1 MLKFTKKDDNKQFI
15 SITIKSGSTTRKV
28 YDYIKELYPEIEKGL
43 YAIDEQEIILTLG
56 EVNYTFAG
64 LNKLREDVAKIADA
78 DIGHFC
84 VDVDNSVNQRTSGAR
99 TTIKNMEKPKII
111 PSSKVC
117 LQPSGD
123 VHSRGDWADSII
135 QNSFSIGNKTIAYV
149 PVALLNIQPYQRDKQ
164 KHITKIA
171 ENWDDNKCTILLV
184 SYDEDKKWFNVMD
197 GQHRAIAAKMRGIT
211 YLVCEIFT
219 GLTLSTEA
227 LKFVDS
233 NINSKKLNAY
243 DVFNANQYISEQDE
257 TELSLIDKRIAA
269 ICKRYGVLVEKS
281 SKNKTLKSVTNTR
294 KLMKSDGENCL
305 RWIFEV
311 IERSHWDKYNNAYS
325 HLNIEG
331 LRKVYKANLNNLE
344 VAMQR
349 AVNALLYTNPQ
360 EIWITSG
367 TKFKNLSRNQG
378 YIEAIASLVV

>member
-15 SITIKSGSTTRKV
+15 SITVKGSSTTRKV
-28 YDYIKELYPEIEKGL
+28 YNYIKKLYPEIEKGL

-56 EVNYTFAG
+56 EVDYSFS
-64 LNKLREDVAKIADA
+64 LNKLREDVSKVADA
-78 DIGHFC
+78 DVYHFC
-84 VDVDNSVNQRTSGAR
+84 VDVDNSVNQRTNGAR
-99 TTIKNMEKPKII
+99 TTVKNTEKPKMI
-111 PSSKVC
+111 SRSKVS

-123 VHSRGDWADSII
+123 AQSRGDWADSIL
-135 QNSFSIGNKTIAYV
+135 QNAFSIGNKTIAYV
-149 PVALLNIQPYQRDKQ
+149 PVALLNIPPYQREKQ
-164 KHITKIA
+164 KHINKIA
-171 ENWDDNKCTILLV
+171 ENWDDSKCGVLLV
-184 SYDEDKKWFNVMD
+184 SYDTNKKWFNVMD
-197 GQHRAIAAKMRGIT
+197 GQQRATAARMRGIT

-227 LKFVDS
+227 LKFVDYNTS
-233 NINSKKLNAY
+233 SKKLSPY
-243 DVFNANQYISEQDE
+243 EIFNANQYISEEDD
-257 TELSLIDKRIAA
+257 TEQSLIDKHIAA

-294 KLMKSDGENCL
+294 KLMKSDGKNCL
-305 RWIFEV
+305 CWIFEV

-331 LRKVYKANLNNLE
+331 LRKVYKENINNLE

-349 AVNALLYTNPQ
+349 MVNAMLYTNPQ

-378 YIEAIASLVV
+378 YIEAIASLAE

>member
-15 SITIKSGSTTRKV
+15 SIAVKGGSTTRKV
-28 YDYIKELYPEIEKGL
+28 YNYIKKLYPEIEKGL

-56 EVNYTFAG
+56 EVDYSFS
-64 LNKLREDVAKIADA
+64 LNKLREDVSEIADA
-78 DIGHFC
+78 DVYHFC
-84 VDVDNSVNQRTSGAR
+84 VDVYNSVNQRTNGVR
-99 TTIKNMEKPKII
+99 TTVKNTEKPKMI
-111 PSSKVC
+111 SRSKVS
-117 LQPSGD
+117 LQPTGD
-123 VHSRGDWADSII
+123 AQSRGDWADSIL
-135 QNSFSIGNKTIAYV
+135 QNAFSIGNKTIAYV

-184 SYDEDKKWFNVMD
+184 SYDADKKWFNVMD
-197 GQHRAIAAKMRGIT
+197 GQHRAVAAKMRGIT

-243 DVFNANQYISEQDE
+243 DVFKANQYISEQDE
-257 TELSLIDKRIAA
+257 TELSLIDKHIAA

-281 SKNKTLKSVTNTR
+281 TKNKTLKSVTNAR
-294 KLMKSDGENCL
+294 KIMKSDGENCL
-305 RWIFEV
+305 CWIFEV
-311 IERSHWDKYNNAYS
+311 IERSHWDKHNNAYS

-331 LRKVYKANLNNLE
+331 LRKVYKANINNLE

-349 AVNALLYTNPQ
+349 MVNAMLYTNPQ

-378 YIEAIASLVV
+378 YIEAIASLVE

>member
-15 SITIKSGSTTRKV
+15 SITVKRGSTTRKV
-28 YDYIKELYPEIEKGL
+28 YDYIKNLYPEIEKGL
-43 YAIDEQEIILTLG
+43 YAVDEQEIILTLG
-56 EVNYTFAG
+56 EVDYTFS

-78 DIGHFC
+78 DISFFC
-84 VDVDNSVNQRTSGAR
+84 VDVNNSVNQRTGGAR
-99 TTIKNMEKPKII
+99 TTAKDARKPKII

-123 VHSRGDWADSII
+123 VQSRGDWADSIL
-135 QNSFSIGNKTIAYV
+135 QNAFSIGNKTIAYV

-171 ENWDDNKCTILLV
+171 ENWDDDKCTILLV
-184 SYDEDKKWFNVMD
+184 SYDENRKWFNVMD
-197 GQHRAIAAKMRGIT
+197 GQHRAVAAKMRGIT

-243 DVFNANQYISEQDE
+243 DVFNANQYIGEQDE

-269 ICKRYGVLVEKS
+269 ICKKYGVLVEKS
-281 SKNKTLKSVTNTR
+281 SKSKTLKSVTNTR
-294 KLMKSDGENCL
+294 KLMRTDGENCL
-305 RWIFEV
+305 CWIFEV

-331 LRKVYKANLNNLE
+331 LRKVYKANIDSLE
-344 VAMQR
+344 VAMQKM
-349 AVNALLYTNPQ
+349 VNSMLYTNPQ
-360 EIWITSG
+360 EIWVTSG

-378 YIEAIASLVV
+378 YIEAIASLAV